1 MDGPT
6 DGQSNRW
13 TDRQS
18 GLERHVYV
26 IKTSLDTRHLSW
38 KEAVKQKLLTIQKSA
53 GRTGGPTD
61 LATHQG
67 RVSSTKKMY
76 LTMRPVKETLR
87 ASKRGQTNSCHVT
100 NFHDYMHRYI
110 CCRTVP

>member
-38 KEAVKQKLLTIQKSA
+38 KEAFKHKLLTIQKSA

-67 RVSSTKKMY
+67 CAGAGRE
-76 LTMRPVKETLR
+76 KEGPPTSPFGRAPLILIPTPHPR
-87 ASKRGQTNSCHVT
+87 ASPLYTYKGHFLT
-100 NFHDYMHRYI
+100 
-110 CCRTVP
+110 